1 MVVESEAELTTAP
14 AATVAAP
21 VDTGA
26 AAPALPSV
34 SNGSADGTKE
44 TDTASVVPGA
54 STTVE
59 AQGRELDA
67 ESTTNS
73 NASQTAALAA
83 EPGPATAGA
92 DGEADAQAT
101 DTSTAS
107 GQQAAAAAAATP
119 QDGGAVTTNTGDSQA
134 AKPGRRSRP
143 RKTRRPY
150 TITKKRETWTDEEHN
165 RFLEALHIYHR
176 DWKKIAAHVRTR
188 TVFQARSHAQK

>member
-1 MVVESEAELTTAP
+1 MVVESEGELTTAP
-14 AATVAAP
+14 AAAVAAP
-21 VDTGA
+21 VDTGT

-59 AQGRELDA
+59 AQREHDA

-83 EPGPATAGA
+83 EFGPATAGA

-107 GQQAAAAAAATP
+107 GQQAAVAAAATP
-119 QDGGAVTTNTGDSQA
+119 QDGGAVTANTGDSQA

>member
-73 NASQTAALAA
+73 NASQ
-83 EPGPATAGA
+83 PGPATAGA

-107 GQQAAAAAAATP
+107 GQQAAVAAAATP
-119 QDGGAVTTNTGDSQA
+119 QDGGAVTANTGDSQA